1 VAAHLPRIQDLL
13 QRVLDARCGPGA
25 HGITAIADRLGVH
38 RKLAWQVRHVAYN
51 PSPHRAASFLPSR
64 VGFQTL
70 LTALRARMPNDPLVE
85 SLAGASE
92 QFEQVARAHA
102 GSRTHLDLLLQAQP
116 DATGERSEVRWRER
130 AFLGNSF
137 IWGAQARV
145 TLGLTLINF
154 AARKRDWIDVA
165 QVRGLVGL
173 RRVRPNLH
181 WVVNQS
187 VVLNRRKR
195 VTSPKRRP
203 LDETAARAMDGV
215 PILPA
220 FCSQPCP
227 ALRRRVSAD
236 GLINDELLPAPV
248 GVSGQQ
254 TILLGEVLRELA
266 PRYATEVRQRAH
278 FGSVSRTPSELLLLD
293 HFVHRDL
300 FPGVARELCVFGEI
314 NSPVT
319 MAEDDR
325 LPVGETIE
333 ALGAGAGA
341 ARTSDVPGY
350 LELVRWTFDR
360 LGWDPAQ
367 FDLYRVRMA
376 YPPVPASVM
385 VRHPLL
391 EKGAERRSSSSRL
404 AR

>member
-1 VAAHLPRIQDLL
+1 ME
-13 QRVLDARCGPGA
+13 
-25 HGITAIADRLGVH
+25 
-38 RKLAWQVRHVAYN
+38 
-51 PSPHRAASFLPSR
+51 
-64 VGFQTL
+64 TL
-70 LTALRARMPNDPLVE
+70 LLALRARMPDDALVR
-85 SLAGASE
+85 SLTAAADE
-92 QFEQVARAHA
+92 FEQVARAHA

-116 DATGERSEVRWRER
+116 DAAEERSEVRWRER

-137 IWGAQARV
+137 IWGAQAKV

-203 LDETAARAMDGV
+203 LDEVAARAMDGV
-215 PILPA
+215 PVLPD
-220 FCSQPCP
+220 FCSKPCP
-227 ALRRRVSAD
+227 ALRRRLSAD
-236 GLINDELLPAPV
+236 GLVNDELLPAPV
-248 GVSGQQ
+248 GASGQQ

-266 PRYATEVRQRAH
+266 PRHATEARQRAH

-300 FPGVARELCVFGEI
+300 FPEVTRELCVFGEI

-325 LPVGETIE
+325 LPVGDTIE
-333 ALGAGAGA
+333 ALGAGVGA

-360 LGWDPAQ
+360 LGWDATQ

-385 VRHPLL
+385 VRHPLP
-391 EKGAERRSSSSRL
+391 EKGADRRASTPPARGRRSTASRF
-404 AR
+404 RG